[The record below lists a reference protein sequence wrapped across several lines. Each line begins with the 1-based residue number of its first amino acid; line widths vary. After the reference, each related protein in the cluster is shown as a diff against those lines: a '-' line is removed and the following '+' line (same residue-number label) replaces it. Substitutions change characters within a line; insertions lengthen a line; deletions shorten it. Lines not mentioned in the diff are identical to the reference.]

1 MRYLW
6 CLAGLTI
13 VLFGAYS
20 WYLET
25 YTDSPIASLWRHMGG
40 RNNKATSGSS
50 LSPLFISTGF
60 SLFALATLL
69 STPLPKGSIALLPL
83 FIIGISGLALC
94 VAGFICFF
102 PFPVPRWADAR
113 YQYMK
118 RHGMLDENGDPLPQF
133 ELSEDGEEPAD
144 NDQGWG
150 MP

>member
-13 VLFGAYS
+13 GIFGLYS

-25 YTDSPIASLWRHMGG
+25 YTDSPIASLWRHIGG

-50 LSPLFISTGF
+50 LSPLLISTGL
-60 SLFALATLL
+60 SLFALATFL
-69 STPLPKGSIALLPL
+69 STPLSKGSIALLPL
-83 FIIGISGLALC
+83 FIIGISGLILI
-94 VAGFICFF
+94 VVGFICFF

-118 RHGMLDENGDPLPQF
+118 RHGMLDKNGDPVPDADVPPDDDARTGDPQ
-133 ELSEDGEEPAD
+133 DPRR
-144 NDQGWG
+144 
-150 MP
+150 